1 MSDRSGAT
9 PTAASSTA
17 DGKRCAS
24 ASSAAS
30 STRAWCLTGTTLTPR
45 PSWVPA
51 WDSLSDAERRAFAR
65 SQEVFAGLVTHTDA
79 QIGRIVDALI
89 EQGVYDNTV
98 IMVLSDNG
106 ASAEGGP
113 AGTFNEY
120 ALTLG
125 GDDSIIDRVDEL
137 GTNRGYQHYPWGW
150 AWAGNTPFKLWKR
163 YTWLGGTRT
172 PLVVGWPSGIR
183 DGGAIRQQFCHAVDV
198 MPTILDVAGVQ
209 PSDGLD
215 GRSFRPSFD
224 DPAATTRP
232 TQYFEILGSRAIY
245 HDGWKATTD
254 HVISGVGAETE
265 LLEGSHRYE
274 DDRWSLYDLRTD
286 FSESHDQASREPDRL
301 DQMIDLWTTEAERNQ
316 VLPLNQDSFLD
327 LIRDAAANAPSRR
340 ERHTYRIG
348 TSPVHE
354 DMCPDLASGFVLTA
368 EIDTDA
374 ESATGILC
382 AQGDWNNGWAA
393 FIDDG
398 RLHYALSWVGRQT
411 IVSSRHL
418 HGRLS
423 TVAIRYEPGDDTRPD
438 TVMLIVNGDQVG
450 LGELPDAVPPLW
462 QYGGAYLTVGY
473 DEGLPVVDSYS
484 VPFRWTGPLNVTIDV
499 GSAEPLGARRDVAD
513 RDRWRLTPMSD
524 ALHDD
529 DQHVHDTAI
538 AARRRRRRQRH
549 RHRTRRDRTPR
560 GARRARRTQP
570 ARGGRPGRGWPDAA
584 LLPLRLPPGPAAI
597 RHRTDP
603 PQRHRQV
610 PLRRRTTNRRR
621 SRPPQLRHGA
631 RQRAVGALD
640 DAARTRRRH
649 RQTAS
654 QPGEPTRCP
663 GEGST

>member
-1 MSDRSGAT
+1 MTQDSPSTRPPNVVLVVLDDAGFAQLGCFGAELSTPRIDAIATTGLRFNSFHVTALCSPTRSCLLSGRNHHSVGIGLFPEIPINRPGYSGRLPDDLATLPGTLRSAGYTTYAVGKWHLTPKWERSAAGPFARWPLGMGFDRYYGFLGAESNQWSPTLVRDNGVIPAPQNVGDGYHLTEDLADQAVLMIRDHVQAVPQRPFFMYFATAAPHAPHHVGSQWSDRYRGEFDSGWEAMRERVFRRQLNEGVV
-9 PTAASSTA
+9 PE
-17 DGKRCAS
+17 
-24 ASSAAS
+24 
-30 STRAWCLTGTTLTPR
+30 GTTLTPR

-51 WDSLSDAERRAFAR
+51 WDSLSDAERVAFAR

-79 QIGRIVDALI
+79 QIGRIVDALT
-89 EQGVYDNTV
+89 EQGVHDNTV
-98 IMVLSDNG
+98 IMVMSDNG

-113 AGTFNEY
+113 TGTFNEY

-172 PLVVGWPSGIR
+172 PLVVGWPAGIR

-286 FSESHDQASREPDRL
+286 FSESHDQAGSESERL

-316 VLPLNQDSFLD
+316 VLPLNEDSFLD
-327 LIRDAAANAPSRR
+327 LIRDAAANAPGRR

-354 DMCPDLASGFVLTA
+354 DVCPDLASGFVLTA

-382 AQGDWNNGWAA
+382 AR
-393 FIDDG
+393 G
-398 RLHYALSWVGRQT
+398 RLEQRVGRLYRRRAPALRP
-411 IVSSRHL
+411 VA
-418 HGRLS
+418 GRSANHRL
-423 TVAIRYEPGDDTRPD
+423 VAATPRTPLDGGDPIR
-438 TVMLIVNGDQVG
+438 
-450 LGELPDAVPPLW
+450 
-462 QYGGAYLTVGY
+462 
-473 DEGLPVVDSYS
+473 
-484 VPFRWTGPLNVTIDV
+484 
-499 GSAEPLGARRDVAD
+499 
-513 RDRWRLTPMSD
+513 
-524 ALHDD
+524 
-529 DQHVHDTAI
+529 
-538 AARRRRRRQRH
+538 ARRR
-549 RHRTRRDRTPR
+549 
-560 GARRARRTQP
+560 QP
-570 ARGGRPGRGWPDAA
+570 ARHGHA
-584 LLPLRLPPGPAAI
+584 
-597 RHRTDP
+597 
-603 PQRHRQV
+603 HRQ
-610 PLRRRTTNRRR
+610 R
-621 SRPPQLRHGA
+621 
-631 RQRAVGALD
+631 
-640 DAARTRRRH
+640 
-649 RQTAS
+649 
-654 QPGEPTRCP
+654 
-663 GEGST
+663 